1 MDEELTMCDVCSDSS
16 LKKFLEAEH
25 TRIYVCLKCG
35 KQITQFLKTP
45 IKCDHAYIDE
55 ICINCGYEKGE
66 EYV

>member
-1 MDEELTMCDVCSDSS
+1 MDEELTKCDNCLEHS

-35 KQITQFLKTP
+35 VQTTQYLKKP
-45 IKCDHAYIDE
+45 IICAHDFIDD

-66 EYV
+66 EYT